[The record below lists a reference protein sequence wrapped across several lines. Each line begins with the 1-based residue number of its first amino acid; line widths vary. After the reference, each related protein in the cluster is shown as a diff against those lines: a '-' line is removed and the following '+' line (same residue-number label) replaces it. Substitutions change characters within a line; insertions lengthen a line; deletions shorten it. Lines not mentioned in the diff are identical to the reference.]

1 VLGFGLAV
9 LVLEFF
15 LSQQSA
21 LATDKISLFKVIT
34 TKDEIVIGLTDDE
47 LSKID
52 GRNAG
57 GVAKMLAAKGAM
69 ATVDKTP
76 IAPPLALRNELP
88 ESPGI
93 PGVAVYT
100 VWLQPL
106 PASPRLTP
114 RLGLSTLT
122 PRRRDE
128 FP

>member
-1 VLGFGLAV
+1 MSQTSNRFVLAFGLAV

-69 ATVDKTP
+69 
-76 IAPPLALRNELP
+76 
-88 ESPGI
+88 
-93 PGVAVYT
+93 T
-100 VWLQPL
+100 VWQYAVRKAETGALEQAPL
-106 PASPRLTP
+106 RKIGLMANASLRVEPYTSPLKIVP
-114 RLGLSTLT
+114 VSN
-122 PRRRDE
+122 
-128 FP
+128 

>member
-1 VLGFGLAV
+1 MSQTSNRFVLGFGLVV

-69 ATVDKTP
+69 
-76 IAPPLALRNELP
+76 
-88 ESPGI
+88 
-93 PGVAVYT
+93 T
-100 VWLQPL
+100 VWQYAVRKAETGALEQAPL
-106 PASPRLTP
+106 RKIGLMANASLRVEPYTSPLKIVP
-114 RLGLSTLT
+114 VS
-122 PRRRDE
+122 D
-128 FP
+128 

>member
-1 VLGFGLAV
+1 MSQTSNRFVLGFGLAV

-69 ATVDKTP
+69 
-76 IAPPLALRNELP
+76 
-88 ESPGI
+88 
-93 PGVAVYT
+93 T
-100 VWLQPL
+100 VWQYVVRKAETGALEQAPL
-106 PASPRLTP
+106 RKIGLMANASLRVEPYTSPLKIVP
-114 RLGLSTLT
+114 VGN
-122 PRRRDE
+122 
-128 FP
+128 

>member
-1 VLGFGLAV
+1 MSQTSNRFVLGFGLAV

-69 ATVDKTP
+69 
-76 IAPPLALRNELP
+76 
-88 ESPGI
+88 
-93 PGVAVYT
+93 T
-100 VWLQPL
+100 VWQYVVRKAETGALEQAPL
-106 PASPRLTP
+106 RKIGLMANASLRVEPYTSPLKIVP
-114 RLGLSTLT
+114 VSN
-122 PRRRDE
+122 
-128 FP
+128 

>member
-1 VLGFGLAV
+1 MSQTSNRFVLGFGLAV

-21 LATDKISLFKVIT
+21 LATDKISLFKVVT

-69 ATVDKTP
+69 
-76 IAPPLALRNELP
+76 
-88 ESPGI
+88 
-93 PGVAVYT
+93 T
-100 VWLQPL
+100 VWQYAVRKAETGALEQAPL
-106 PASPRLTP
+106 RKIGLMANASLRVEPYTSPLKVVP
-114 RLGLSTLT
+114 VGN
-122 PRRRDE
+122 
-128 FP
+128 

>member
-1 VLGFGLAV
+1 MSQTSNRFVLGFGLAV

-52 GRNAG
+52 GRNAS

-69 ATVDKTP
+69 
-76 IAPPLALRNELP
+76 
-88 ESPGI
+88 
-93 PGVAVYT
+93 T
-100 VWLQPL
+100 VWQYAVRKAETGALEQAPL
-106 PASPRLTP
+106 RKIGLMANASLRVEPYTSPLKIVP
-114 RLGLSTLT
+114 VSN
-122 PRRRDE
+122 
-128 FP
+128 

>member
-1 VLGFGLAV
+1 MSQTSNRFVLGFGLAV

-21 LATDKISLFKVIT
+21 LATDKISLFKVVT

-69 ATVDKTP
+69 
-76 IAPPLALRNELP
+76 
-88 ESPGI
+88 
-93 PGVAVYT
+93 T
-100 VWLQPL
+100 VWQYAVRKAETGALEQAPL
-106 PASPRLTP
+106 RKIGLMANASLRVEPYTSPLKIVP
-114 RLGLSTLT
+114 VGN
-122 PRRRDE
+122 
-128 FP
+128 

>member
-1 VLGFGLAV
+1 MSQTSNRFVLGFGLAV

-69 ATVDKTP
+69 
-76 IAPPLALRNELP
+76 
-88 ESPGI
+88 
-93 PGVAVYT
+93 T
-100 VWLQPL
+100 VWQYAVRKAETGALEQAPL
-106 PASPRLTP
+106 RKIGLMANASLRVEPYTSPLKIVP
-114 RLGLSTLT
+114 VGN
-122 PRRRDE
+122 
-128 FP
+128 

>member
-1 VLGFGLAV
+1 MSQTSNRFVLGFGLAV

-69 ATVDKTP
+69 
-76 IAPPLALRNELP
+76 
-88 ESPGI
+88 
-93 PGVAVYT
+93 T
-100 VWLQPL
+100 VWQYAVRKAETGALEQAPL
-106 PASPRLTP
+106 RKIGLMANASLRVEPYTSPLKIVP
-114 RLGLSTLT
+114 VSN
-122 PRRRDE
+122 
-128 FP
+128 

>member
-34 TKDEIVIGLTDDE
+34 TKGEIVIGLTDDE

-69 ATVDKTP
+69 
-76 IAPPLALRNELP
+76 
-88 ESPGI
+88 
-93 PGVAVYT
+93 T
-100 VWLQPL
+100 VWQYAVRKAETGALEQAPL
-106 PASPRLTP
+106 RKIGLMANASLRVEPYTSPLKIVP
-114 RLGLSTLT
+114 VGN
-122 PRRRDE
+122 
-128 FP
+128 